1 MELVQPLHAPGFS
14 LRQLNGRDWLYALV
28 VLAAAGVAY
37 SRYGHAMDGYE
48 QGILAGS
55 ALGLIALGWFWKSWQ
70 WYFPLSGALALG
82 GLALYG
88 DDLARGQTSFGL
100 KFLLSSQS
108 AIMWMCFLYF
118 LATAVY
124 WLGLLRRSDFLN
136 RVGSGLTWAATVL
149 GLTGLF
155 VRWGESYLIG
165 ADVGHIPVSNLY
177 EVFVLFCLI
186 TALMYLYYEARYQ
199 ARQMGAFV
207 LVVISAAVGFI
218 LWYTFDRQAHEIQPL
233 IPALQSWWM
242 KIHVPANFVGY
253 GAFALSAMLGVAELL
268 AMRGILTSKLPKPEV
283 IAKKPVEQP
292 KPKPVPT
299 KPVEVQKP
307 VEAKPQAGQIKT
319 MDDLI
324 ASKMAQPTTAPA
336 AAAPAQGSWILQLGA
351 FKNADSVNA
360 LVSKLRAAGYS
371 AQTSPRTPVQGQ
383 INRVFIGPDVSKAK
397 LQGMQ
402 SRISQMTGLSGS
414 VVAYNP

>member
-1 MELVQPLHAPGFS
+1 MGTVILV
-14 LRQLNGRDWLYALV
+14 ALV
-28 VLAAAGVAY
+28 VIFLPDL
-37 SRYGHAMDGYE
+37 MDGNKLE
-48 QGILAGS
+48 QKDEAFAKIPLRPELEPAKPALKVSAASTLPAEHLA
-55 ALGLIALGWFWKSWQ
+55 
-70 WYFPLSGALALG
+70 
-82 GLALYG
+82 
-88 DDLARGQTSFGL
+88 
-100 KFLLSSQS
+100 SQQQAS
-108 AIMWMCFLYF
+108 
-118 LATAVY
+118 
-124 WLGLLRRSDFLN
+124 
-136 RVGSGLTWAATVL
+136 AATQWQV
-149 GLTGLF
+149 
-155 VRWGESYLIG
+155 EEIG
-165 ADVGHIPVSNLY
+165 DTVTLANQGGANPAGASQAPITQQQPV
-177 EVFVLFCLI
+177 
-186 TALMYLYYEARYQ
+186 Q
-199 ARQMGAFV
+199 AVAQ
-207 LVVISAAVGFI
+207 SKP
-218 LWYTFDRQAHEIQPL
+218 QPK
-233 IPALQSWWM
+233 P
-242 KIHVPANFVGY
+242 
-253 GAFALSAMLGVAELL
+253 E
-268 AMRGILTSKLPKPEV
+268 PKPEV

-324 ASKMAQPTTAPA
+324 ASKMAQPTTA

>member
-1 MELVQPLHAPGFS
+1 MGTVILV
-14 LRQLNGRDWLYALV
+14 ALV
-28 VLAAAGVAY
+28 VIFLPDL
-37 SRYGHAMDGYE
+37 MDGNKLE
-48 QGILAGS
+48 QKDEAFAKIPLRPELEPAKPARQVSAASTLPAEHLA
-55 ALGLIALGWFWKSWQ
+55 
-70 WYFPLSGALALG
+70 
-82 GLALYG
+82 
-88 DDLARGQTSFGL
+88 
-100 KFLLSSQS
+100 SQQQAS
-108 AIMWMCFLYF
+108 
-118 LATAVY
+118 
-124 WLGLLRRSDFLN
+124 
-136 RVGSGLTWAATVL
+136 AATQWQV
-149 GLTGLF
+149 
-155 VRWGESYLIG
+155 EEIG
-165 ADVGHIPVSNLY
+165 DTVTLANQGGANPAGASQAPITQQQPV
-177 EVFVLFCLI
+177 
-186 TALMYLYYEARYQ
+186 Q
-199 ARQMGAFV
+199 AVA
-207 LVVISAAVGFI
+207 
-218 LWYTFDRQAHEIQPL
+218 QPK
-233 IPALQSWWM
+233 PQPQP
-242 KIHVPANFVGY
+242 KP
-253 GAFALSAMLGVAELL
+253 E
-268 AMRGILTSKLPKPEV
+268 PKPEV

-324 ASKMAQPTTAPA
+324 ASKMAQPTTAP